1 MIERNRYV
9 GIRLSGE
16 ENQRIREQ
24 AEMSHL
30 TISEFMRRRALGKQ
44 IVPKSDLGILSELRR
59 LGGLL
64 KHIHLETQG
73 TFSNLTASA
82 IRALEAYARTLERSH
97 KERNG
102 GHSSPR
108 S

>member
-1 MIERNRYV
+1 MIERSRSV
-9 GIRLSGE
+9 GIRLSEE

-64 KHIHLETQG
+64 KHVHLETRG
-73 TFSNLTASA
+73 TYSQDTANA
-82 IRALEAYARTLERSH
+82 IHALEGYARVLEQSH
-97 KERNG
+97 NERMEA
-102 GHSSPR
+102 
-108 S
+108 